1 LGGSQSFPLDVSLDM
16 KRMHILDHS
25 DSGVYHGGFANYYFW
40 NGDDDAAIL
49 QMKMNNMGRK
59 NSTRWHGSI
68 VQFSVCNFMEYGRS
82 TF

>member
-1 LGGSQSFPLDVSLDM
+1 MGCSQSFPLDVSLDM

-25 DSGVYHGGFANYYFW
+25 DSGVYHGGFANFW

-59 NSTRWHGSI
+59 NSTDEN

>member
-1 LGGSQSFPLDVSLDM
+1 
-16 KRMHILDHS
+16 
-25 DSGVYHGGFANYYFW
+25 
-40 NGDDDAAIL
+40 
-49 QMKMNNMGRK
+49 MKMNNMGRK